1 MNMSVRPGAMID
13 LQEFSGLLEFDR
25 FSVYFCAISAGVL
38 AVVTNQ
44 HLLFTW
50 LDGYGP
56 GDSSSLTVEF
66 VNDDGKPSCLEWIDE
81 ITVVVGFEN
90 GFVRAFTVE
99 GQSLFSFKAMDSC
112 VQKVRS
118 SEESRGVFVW
128 ILYEKGLLIIVSFI
142 SCKTSLFEFNITTY
156 IGES

>member
-13 LQEFSGLLEFDR
+13 LQEFAGVLEFER
-25 FSVYFCAISAGVL
+25 FSVHYCAISAGVL

-50 LDGYGP
+50 LDGSGP
-56 GDSSSLTVEF
+56 GDSSSLTLEF
-66 VNDDGKPSCLEWIDE
+66 VNDDGRPSCLEWIDD

-90 GFVRAFTVE
+90 GFVRAYTIE
-99 GQSLFSFKAMDSC
+99 GQSLFSFKAMKSC

-118 SEESRGVFVW
+118 SEETRGVFVW
-128 ILYEKGLLIIVSFI
+128 ILYEEGLLFTVIPFYSF
-142 SCKTSLFEFNITTY
+142 TF
-156 IGES
+156 